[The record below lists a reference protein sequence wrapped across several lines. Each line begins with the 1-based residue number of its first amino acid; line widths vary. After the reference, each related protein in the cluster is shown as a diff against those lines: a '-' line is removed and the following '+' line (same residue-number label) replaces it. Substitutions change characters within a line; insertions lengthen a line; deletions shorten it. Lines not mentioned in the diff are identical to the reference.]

1 MGSVLFGG
9 YEDETEEDRQ
19 AARASTG
26 GKRHSDKTVSTA
38 SERVNRERGRE
49 AAIEIRSGVGSGV
62 CCTSCPCLISCP
74 MRAPERSRPVG
85 RVLVCPSV
93 SRARAARLR
102 SASAFSS

>member
-38 SERVNRERGRE
+38 SERRE
-49 AAIEIRSGVGSGV
+49 
-62 CCTSCPCLISCP
+62 P
-74 MRAPERSRPVG
+74 RAW
-85 RVLVCPSV
+85 
-93 SRARAARLR
+93 A
-102 SASAFSS
+102 